1 MKVLIIEDEPSNEK
15 ILRQLLEKVMPEADM
30 IVSKESVRSSIEYLL
45 ECIPYPDLI
54 FADIRLSDGLCFD
67 IFDSVEIR
75 SPVIFTTAYDS
86 FALKAFEY
94 NALSYLLKPVMEKD
108 LRNAIEKASRFT
120 AVLAVKETY
129 RQMLDMSQGKAVY
142 LNRILFE
149 CVEGLYPAE
158 VSDICL
164 LESDMR
170 NVIVCLSD
178 GRRGLVDRPLRY
190 FEEVLDPGQFI
201 RVSRQYIIAPSRVKV
216 FRNLGHGRCEAVF
229 HEKVGQ
235 TVEFPKE
242 KLNEIKS
249 MFGMH

>member
-94 NALSYLLKPVMEKD
+94 NALSYLLKP
-108 LRNAIEKASRFT
+108 
-120 AVLAVKETY
+120 
-129 RQMLDMSQGKAVY
+129 
-142 LNRILFE
+142 
-149 CVEGLYPAE
+149 
-158 VSDICL
+158 
-164 LESDMR
+164 
-170 NVIVCLSD
+170 
-178 GRRGLVDRPLRY
+178 
-190 FEEVLDPGQFI
+190 
-201 RVSRQYIIAPSRVKV
+201 
-216 FRNLGHGRCEAVF
+216 
-229 HEKVGQ
+229 
-235 TVEFPKE
+235 
-242 KLNEIKS
+242 
-249 MFGMH
+249 